1 MEISREMVQKLA
13 GECEIW
19 NIDGDYDKYEIDLE
33 KFAELIIQKYVLQKS
48 NILND
53 DAIHTSLSNA
63 IKDGWYPVNEDSYRQ
78 GFLDAVKFLEVF
90 RIM

>member
-1 MEISREMVQKLA
+1 MTIEICSKKIQELA

-33 KFAELIIQKYVLQKS
+33 KFAKLIIQKYVLQKS

-53 DAIHTSLSNA
+53 DASHDDVRLFTSQ
-63 IKDGWYPVNEDSYRQ
+63 I
-78 GFLDAVKFLEVF
+78 
-90 RIM
+90 